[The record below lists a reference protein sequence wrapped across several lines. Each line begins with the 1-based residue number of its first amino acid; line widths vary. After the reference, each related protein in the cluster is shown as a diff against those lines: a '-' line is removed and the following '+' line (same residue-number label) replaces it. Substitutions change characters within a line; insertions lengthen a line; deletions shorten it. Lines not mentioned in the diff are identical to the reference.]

1 MTREQYE
8 TWTRML
14 AGSTIRELRHM
25 RDVPRAYIALPV
37 VQTIEREHTQALR
50 RAS

>member
-1 MTREQYE
+1 MTRDQWE
-8 TWTRML
+8 TWCRLFQGT
-14 AGSTIRELRHM
+14 TIRELRHM

-37 VQTIEREHTQALR
+37 VQAVAPERTQIVR